1 MVEKA
6 VPSLGGAANEKHLIR
21 MVYCLTVLL
30 VAATV
35 GSMGY
40 IFYSGSRMSTVHG
53 PLADATM
60 EIRLECANAHLWL
73 EEIIGG
79 DCGEKAE
86 RVWSHMDQAG
96 RFLTAMLDGGL
107 TAEGRFFAL
116 DHPEMRQEIEQ
127 AQALY
132 DEFRA
137 LTAQRLDNM
146 DASVAGSEMDQRYD
160 RIFEELMV
168 KLDRAE
174 TRLQRKIRKDL
185 KNFRFLQAVLIV
197 VCVCA
202 SVTLGA
208 VFGRL
213 LHRQIRD
220 EQRVRA
226 ANQQLD
232 AANQQLRA
240 GEQQLKASNQ
250 QLRAANQQLT
260 AADKQLKASNQQLRA
275 ANQQLTAA
283 EQQLRAANE
292 RSSHLAEQAQSANEA
307 KSEFLANMSHEIRT
321 PMNAIIGFGE
331 VLAEEPLTEEQKHH
345 VEIICESGEH
355 LLKLIDDI
363 LDFSKIEAGKLDI
376 EIVEC
381 SLEQLLAGVESLMRP
396 AAGKKN
402 LGFEVLQ
409 CGDLPAQIRTDP
421 VRLRQCLIN
430 LTNNAIKF
438 TNQGH
443 VYLNI
448 SMEYLGDQELR
459 EPYIRFDVED
469 TGIGIPA
476 EKQKQVFEEFIQ
488 VDGSHKRESDG
499 AGLGLAITK
508 KLVILL
514 GGELTLSSEVG
525 KGSVFTLL
533 VPVGLDVGSGPL
545 FDRYAFVERLDCESD
560 GSAAAEADKFSG
572 RVLVAEDSP
581 TNQKLTEY
589 LLKGM
594 GLEVTVVE
602 DGQQAVT
609 EASSGQ
615 FDLIFMDVQMPN
627 MNGYE
632 ATKALRKKSV
642 TTPIV
647 ALTAYAM
654 KGDRQKCI
662 AAGCSDYLAKPVER
676 NALLETVRKYL
687 AGATEH
693 SSQGADS
700 VKSG

>member
-1 MVEKA
+1 MAEKA
-6 VPSLGGAANEKHLIR
+6 VPHLDGAADKTRLIW

-30 VAATV
+30 VLATV

-40 IFYSGSRMSTVHG
+40 IFYSGSRMSAVHG
-53 PLADATM
+53 PLVDATM

-73 EEIIGG
+73 EEMISG
-79 DCGEKAE
+79 DSDERAE

-107 TAEGRFFAL
+107 TPEGRFFAW
-116 DHPEMRQEIEQ
+116 DHPEMRRGIEQ

-137 LTAQRLDNM
+137 LTTQRLDNM
-146 DASVAGSEMDQRYD
+146 ETSAAGSEIDQRYD
-160 RIFEELMV
+160 RIFEELMAKV
-168 KLDRAE
+168 DRAE
-174 TRLQRKIRKDL
+174 TRLQRKIRTDL

-197 VCVCA
+197 ACVCGI
-202 SVTLGA
+202 VTMGA

-213 LHRQIRD
+213 LQRQIRD
-220 EQRVRA
+220 EQRLHA

-250 QLRAANQQLT
+250 QLTAANQQLT
-260 AADKQLKASNQQLRA
+260 A
-275 ANQQLTAA
+275 T

-292 RSSHLAEQAQSANEA
+292 RSGHLAEQAQSANEA

-331 VLAEEPLTEEQKHH
+331 ILAEEPLTEEQKHH

-355 LLKLIDDI
+355 LLKLINDI

-376 EIVEC
+376 EIAEC
-381 SLEQLLAGVESLMRP
+381 SLEQLLVAVESLMRP
-396 AAGKKN
+396 AAAKKD

-438 TNQGH
+438 TNKGH
-443 VYLNI
+443 VYLNV
-448 SMEYLGDQELR
+448 SMEYLGDQESR

-469 TGIGIPA
+469 TGVGIPA
-476 EKQKQVFEEFIQ
+476 EKQKQVFEEFVQ
-488 VDGSHKRESDG
+488 VDGSHMRESDG

-533 VPVGLDVGSGPL
+533 VPAGLDVGSGPL
-545 FDRYAFVERLDCESD
+545 FDRYAFVERLDCESE
-560 GSAAAEADKFSG
+560 GSEAEKFSG

-581 TNQKLTEY
+581 TNQKLTEF

-615 FDLIFMDVQMPN
+615 FDLIFMDIQMPN

-632 ATKALRKKSV
+632 ATEALRKKSV

-654 KGDRQKCI
+654 IGDRQKCI
-662 AAGCSDYLAKPVER
+662 AAGCSDYLSKPVEQK
-676 NALLETVRKYL
+676 ALLDTVRKYL
-687 AGATEH
+687 GGATEH
-693 SSQGADS
+693 SSQEADS

>member
-6 VPSLGGAANEKHLIR
+6 APNLDGAADEKRLIR
-21 MVYCLTVLL
+21 MVYCLTALL

-40 IFYSGSRMSTVHG
+40 IFHSGSRMSTVHG

-60 EIRLECANAHLWL
+60 EIRLECTNAHLWL
-73 EEIIGG
+73 EEMMGG
-79 DCGEKAE
+79 DSGEKPE

-116 DHPEMRQEIEQ
+116 DHPEMRHEIEQ

-137 LTAQRLDNM
+137 LTAQRLDSM
-146 DASVAGSEMDQRYD
+146 DASVVGSEMDQQYD

-197 VCVCA
+197 ACVCA

-260 AADKQLKASNQQLRA
+260 ATDKQLKASNQQLKA

-355 LLKLIDDI
+355 LLKLINDI

-381 SLEQLLAGVESLMRP
+381 SLEQLLAAVESLMRP
-396 AAGKKN
+396 AASKKD

-421 VRLRQCLIN
+421 VRIRQCLIN

-438 TNQGH
+438 TDQGH

-488 VDGSHKRESDG
+488 VDGSHMREFDG

-514 GGELTLSSEVG
+514 GGKLTVSSEVG

-533 VPVGLDVGSGPL
+533 VPAGLDVGSGPL

-560 GSAAAEADKFSG
+560 GSGGGAEKFSG

-581 TNQKLTEY
+581 TNQKLTEF

-615 FDLIFMDVQMPN
+615 FDLIFMDIQMPN

-654 KGDRQKCI
+654 KGDRKKCI
-662 AAGCSDYLAKPVER
+662 AAGCSDYLSKPIEQK
-676 NALLETVRKYL
+676 ALLDTVRKYL
-687 AGATEH
+687 PGATEH
-693 SSQGADS
+693 SSQEADS